1 MYWTD
6 VAQKDFADAVRSK
19 MFWALSGLMI
29 LFAGIGLYIPEA
41 TGSDATVSDGVGI
54 LSSVMGVF
62 IPIVAI
68 VVGYMSIVG
77 ERETGSVRM
86 LLSLPLKRW
95 EVLVGKLVGRAAVM
109 VIPVLIGFAVA
120 VPVALA
126 VYGDL
131 PGTEYAEFV
140 TAVVL
145 LGATFV
151 TIAVGISGSVDSRGK
166 ALALVVGLYAM
177 LQFFWSLIP
186 SGLYYLANGELPGQ
200 NPPTWVE
207 AVNQIRP
214 AEAALSV
221 SEGLWNGISTS
232 EPLVLQEWFAGVII
246 LFWLAVPVLI
256 GYLRFDRADIS

>member
-1 MYWTD
+1 
-6 VAQKDFADAVRSK
+6 
-19 MFWALSGLMI
+19 
-29 LFAGIGLYIPEA
+29 
-41 TGSDATVSDGVGI
+41 
-54 LSSVMGVF
+54 
-62 IPIVAI
+62 
-68 VVGYMSIVG
+68 
-77 ERETGSVRM
+77 
-86 LLSLPLKRW
+86 
-95 EVLVGKLVGRAAVM
+95 VLAGKLVGRAAVM

-200 NPPTWVE
+200 DPPTWVE
-207 AVNQIRP
+207 AVNQVRP

-232 EPLVLQEWFAGVII
+232 EPLVLQEWFAGVIL
-246 LFWLAVPVLI
+246 LFWLAVPILI

>member
-1 MYWTD
+1 MYWTH

-29 LFAGIGLYIPEA
+29 LFATIGLYIPEA
-41 TGSDATVSDGVGI
+41 AGSDATVSDGIGA
-54 LSSVMGVF
+54 LSGVMALF

-86 LLSLPLKRW
+86 LLGLPLKRW

-109 VIPVLIGFAVA
+109 IVPVLIGFAVA
-120 VPVALA
+120 VPFALA
-126 VYGDL
+126 VYGEL

-145 LGATFV
+145 VGATFV
-151 TIAVGISGSVDSRGK
+151 AIAVGISGSVNSRGK

-186 SGLYYLANGELPGQ
+186 LGLYYLANGGLPEDSA
-200 NPPTWVE
+200 PTWVE
-207 AVNQIRP
+207 ALNQVPP
-214 AEAALSV
+214 ARAARNA

-232 EPLVLQEWFAGVII
+232 EPLVLQEWFSALLLLVWIGVP
-246 LFWLAVPVLI
+246 LLI
-256 GYLRFDRADIS
+256 GYLRFERADIS

>member
-6 VAQKDFADAVRSK
+6 VARKDFADAVRSK

-41 TGSDATVSDGVGI
+41 TRSNATVSDGVAN
-54 LSSVMGVF
+54 LSGVMGLF

-95 EVLVGKLVGRAAVM
+95 EVLVGKLVGRAGVM
-109 VIPVLIGFAVA
+109 VIAALIGFIIG

-126 VYGDL
+126 VYGDM

-166 ALALVVGLYAM
+166 ALALVVGLYAI
-177 LQFFWSLIP
+177 LQF
-186 SGLYYLANGELPGQ
+186 SGRSSRSGCTTSGTVNFRARMRRPGS
-200 NPPTWVE
+200 
-207 AVNQIRP
+207 R
-214 AEAALSV
+214 LS
-221 SEGLWNGISTS
+221 T
-232 EPLVLQEWFAGVII
+232 
-246 LFWLAVPVLI
+246 
-256 GYLRFDRADIS
+256 RFRRHRRLSA